1 MVAVV
6 AAGLGMVAC
15 GLDQPDPWLDD
26 DKPPAFSAANLGK
39 GPVTADMLTP
49 AEREALARER
59 GAPDGFGDDEVVAAE
74 GDADPFAD
82 EEKGSEKTGKLAL
95 SLLTVG
101 LSLAAA
107 AAPYLLF

>member
-15 GLDQPDPWLDD
+15 GLDKPDPWLDD
-26 DKPPAFSAANLGK
+26 GPPAFSAANLGK
-39 GPVTADMLTP
+39 GPVTANMLTP

-59 GAPDGFGDDEVVAAE
+59 GAPDEFGDDEVVAAE